1 MWFINIILWEM
12 VLNDLNLKLTGF
24 KSQCIIFSLYNNRK
38 QCTNECANLRIKFT
52 LKPW

>member
-1 MWFINIILWEM
+1 MSLIGI
-12 VLNDLNLKLTGF
+12 VLRNEWLTGF

-38 QCTNECANLRIKFT
+38 QCTNEYANLRIKFI